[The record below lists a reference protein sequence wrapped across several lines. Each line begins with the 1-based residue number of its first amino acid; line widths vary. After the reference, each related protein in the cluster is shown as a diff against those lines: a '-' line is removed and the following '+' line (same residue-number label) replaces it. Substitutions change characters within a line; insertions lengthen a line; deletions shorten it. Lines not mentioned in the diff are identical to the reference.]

1 MHQAQII
8 HRIYWELACR
18 SADMAVE
25 TRPLPRE
32 ASSKVETRMKLM
44 QLQMDKTTEMHSELR
59 VHYLS
64 NIKDLQFFFFFF
76 FREFYFSERHASYSR
91 EYAIL
96 MRSCERKKKV
106 TREKHSIGYFLQC
119 VILCF
124 LCVQE
129 VVSRKLKV
137 RPMQQQT
144 KLLQELQLELQEA
157 VSNEINIIHLYELTC
172 RRTSGIHINLLKV
185 MYRKFKERQ
194 FRKQT
199 DLKQKMHIE
208 LKRTIQ
214 TRKSVSEDDDKN
226 LENRVEPFPEDLP
239 ELDHDAET
247 TVDCTECLK
256 KMDEQSLNGLQSIE
270 DTEEMEDVIVG
281 PEQPT
286 ICDMSEKL
294 QSSQSSDKDQM
305 FNVVPQPQKGRK
317 YSLGRRFSKFLGR
330 R

>member
-59 VHYLS
+59 
-64 NIKDLQFFFFFF
+64 
-76 FREFYFSERHASYSR
+76 
-91 EYAIL
+91 
-96 MRSCERKKKV
+96 
-106 TREKHSIGYFLQC
+106 
-119 VILCF
+119 
-124 LCVQE
+124 E